1 MKRPDPR
8 ILRVALALLLA
19 TAAVLRLAEIVMVRP
34 LWLDEAMLALGIGR
48 FSFAGLAAP
57 LPYDQSSPLLFL
69 WSVKAVTLIGGMGE
83 TALRLVPLLA
93 GLALP
98 WLVWRIAK
106 SLAGPDAAL
115 IAVTLAAL
123 SFPLIRYSAE
133 LKPYGVDAL
142 VSLVLV
148 WLTLRVRAAPDRAV
162 LWWQLLAGGIAGM
175 AAFYAALFVLAGAW
189 AALGID
195 SKVRNSVAGR
205 KRLALL
211 TLGWGAGFALLFV
224 WLYLPQST
232 SFMRIYWGETFLD
245 PGAPDFSRR
254 LYGAARTLTSALP
267 SIPVWVPVKLSV
279 ALLVTGILL
288 IARRGGLPALAQT
301 GVPFLAMGAGAL
313 IVRYPIAVRL
323 FLFLAP
329 FVFISFGVLIA
340 DLGRLIRLGETGA
353 ALAGAGLVVAW
364 SVPGLVGPDQHPTW
378 FADGREPALLV
389 ARSAGTEPVYV
400 LPGGLPAW
408 AYYSTDWHRPDIAR
422 LDRFARLGRAAGP
435 AALNGLVPEADTT
448 EPSQRRDLDDVVEPE
463 RQHDTTRCRG
473 AAGG

>member
-1 MKRPDPR
+1 M
-8 ILRVALALLLA
+8 
-19 TAAVLRLAEIVMVRP
+19 AA
-34 LWLDEAMLALGIGR
+34 
-48 FSFAGLAAP
+48 SYAAP
-57 LPYDQSSPLLFL
+57 
-69 WSVKAVTLIGGMGE
+69 
-83 TALRLVPLLA
+83 
-93 GLALP
+93 
-98 WLVWRIAK
+98 
-106 SLAGPDAAL
+106 
-115 IAVTLAAL
+115 
-123 SFPLIRYSAE
+123 
-133 LKPYGVDAL
+133 
-142 VSLVLV
+142 
-148 WLTLRVRAAPDRAV
+148 
-162 LWWQLLAGGIAGM
+162 
-175 AAFYAALFVLAGAW
+175 FVLAGAW
-189 AALGID
+189 AALVID

-211 TLGWGAGFALLFV
+211 TLGWSAGFALLFV

-353 ALAGAGLVVAW
+353 ALAGAGLVAAW
-364 SVPGLVGPDQHPTW
+364 SVPGLIGPDQHPAW
-378 FADGREPALLV
+378 FADGKKPALLV
-389 ARSAGTEPVYV
+389 TRSAGTEPVYV

-448 EPSQRRDLDDVVEPE
+448 ERRLLILRGGDRQELIGTRVGTGYVELQGEVGARPDSSWARGEVDRIVAVARPYAWLYGSHLSDWTRSAILEELSRRGIRVVTELAEGKAIALRIRVPVD
-463 RQHDTTRCRG
+463 R
-473 AAGG
+473 AP